1 MTTEYR
7 LKQTAR
13 LVAAFKATHDGEL
26 PSTPDLLDEW
36 LVTLARTCLD
46 DKSSNEALNTFV
58 QTLTAKDTN
67 LPRQLALDLLQ
78 QVATDEW
85 VPKREAE
92 PFRAYVS
99 FHQQRTCRASG

>member
-26 PSTPDLLDEW
+26 PSPPDLLDEW

-78 QVATDEW
+78 QVEASQTDHSTLEER
-85 VPKREAE
+85 V
-92 PFRAYVS
+92 
-99 FHQQRTCRASG
+99 CRA